1 LFPGQLAGRAR
12 LLSAGAVIGF
22 VGVVAIGL
30 QPSAPEARLP
40 SSYRLAALIDRQG
53 KENDQTRNEVVQ
65 LQDQLQTTREALSSQ
80 QAGTALQNSNIEHA
94 NTTAGLV
101 AVNGTGFTVTLN
113 DSTLESSP
121 TGNVNDLVIHSQD
134 VQAVVNAMWQGGAE
148 AVSINGQRLISTSAV
163 LCVGNTLLLNGTV
176 HAPPYEISAIGASRE
191 RFMSDELVQ
200 KVRSDAQRFSL
211 QFSMSRDQ
219 RLSLPA
225 YSGPTA
231 TKFAQPAK

>member
-1 LFPGQLAGRAR
+1 
-12 LLSAGAVIGF
+12 LLLAGAVIGF
-22 VGVVAIGL
+22 VAVVATGL

-53 KENDQTRNEVVQ
+53 KENDQTRGEVEQ
-65 LQDQLQTTREALSSQ
+65 LQRQLQQTRDALSSQ
-80 QAGTALQNSNIEHA
+80 KAGIASQNSSIARA
-94 NTTAGLV
+94 NSTAGLV
-101 AVNGTGFTVTLN
+101 AVSGSGFTVTLN
-113 DSTLESSP
+113 DSTLESVP

-134 VQAVVNAMWQGGAE
+134 VQAVVNGMWQAGAE

-176 HAPPYEISAIGASRE
+176 HAPPYEVSAIGASRDQ
-191 RFMSDELVQ
+191 FLDDKLVQ

-211 QFSMSRDQ
+211 QFSVSREQSLD
-219 RLSLPA
+219 LPA

-231 TKFAQPAK
+231 TKFAHPTK